1 MCNWASGIIK
11 KKYCLVTVIQQKKKL
26 KLGHLAIPNAQ
37 SELVTFTQKSGL
49 SPLIRDNWQ
58 PYVAVDI
65 YSLSFLK
72 IQNIA

>member
-1 MCNWASGIIK
+1 MQLSIRHYK
-11 KKYCLVTVIQQKKKL
+11 KEILFSDCYSAEKKL